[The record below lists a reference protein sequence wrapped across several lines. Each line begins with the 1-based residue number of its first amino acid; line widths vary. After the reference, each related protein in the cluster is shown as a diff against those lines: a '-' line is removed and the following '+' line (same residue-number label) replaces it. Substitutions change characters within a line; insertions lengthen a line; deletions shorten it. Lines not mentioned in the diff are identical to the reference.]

1 MPAIVMEKTDS
12 QIDVC
17 GKNHS
22 KHFNRILI
30 PYWKCLWAFVAASS
44 RSGCVLSQKNTN
56 KETNKVF
63 WVHKVKKNDDAP
75 AAQFFICFMRAW
87 HPPKPNNFL
96 DVLSLIQCSSR
107 VTVSYISY
115 TALVSTLSW
124 LVRRTEQR
132 IHGYSSLSLPF
143 LVNLSYYRSG
153 REPEALQYLSR
164 GERGIEMVPL
174 EFDCH
179 TR

>member
-1 MPAIVMEKTDS
+1 MLFHVRWWERQTLCGERQIDGQMRENQNKGEAGGGTRKTEDGTNWFSAAEMPAIVMEKTDS

-87 HPPKPNNFL
+87 QPPKPNNFFRCFIFNS
-96 DVLSLIQCSSR
+96 V
-107 VTVSYISY
+107 
-115 TALVSTLSW
+115 
-124 LVRRTEQR
+124 
-132 IHGYSSLSLPF
+132 
-143 LVNLSYYRSG
+143 
-153 REPEALQYLSR
+153 
-164 GERGIEMVPL
+164 
-174 EFDCH
+174 
-179 TR
+179 